1 MNERPAPKD
10 KRVENHKENKKKAKE
25 LEKEAERR
33 AIASY
38 YGMTNP
44 ND

>member
-1 MNERPAPKD
+1 MAERPIPKD
-10 KRVENHKENKKKAKE
+10 NRIENHKQQKKKAKE

-38 YGMTNP
+38 YAGSNP